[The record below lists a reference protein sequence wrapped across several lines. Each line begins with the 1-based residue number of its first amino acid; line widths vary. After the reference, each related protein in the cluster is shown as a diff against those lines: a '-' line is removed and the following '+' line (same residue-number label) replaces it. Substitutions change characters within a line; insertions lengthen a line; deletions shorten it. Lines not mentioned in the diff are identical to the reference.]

1 MEEAAELSNY
11 LPLSFKSPKEQ
22 EYIEFLWDAF
32 ETNYT
37 HGKYQFAFLAYH
49 MLTMSFVYFNIWQ
62 IKQTEPKDFA
72 MGLIGF
78 GRDIEKSLLEA
89 TSPFVFSVVNERSI
103 LRFLKL
109 IACDNGKIGTY
120 AKLVDDRND
129 TAHPNGNIFFSTKA
143 ALDTKITEILRV
155 VDEIQ
160 DHSRPVIEHC
170 YREFLGRSA
179 DPEEREYPD
188 PADQIREVL
197 IRGNYMSQRDIDICL
212 GFDLETLADY
222 DDFKNIRAL
231 HEALAKDYKV
241 DDAGGAV

>member
-1 MEEAAELSNY
+1 MDEAAELGNY

-62 IKQTEPKDFA
+62 IKQTEPKNFA

-78 GRDIEKSLLEA
+78 GKDIEKSLLEA
-89 TSPFVFSVVNERSI
+89 TSPFVFSTVKERSI
-103 LRFLKL
+103 LRLLKL

-129 TAHPNGNIFFSTKA
+129 TAHPNGNIFFSTQA

-155 VDEIQ
+155 ADEIQ
-160 DHSRPVIEHC
+160 DLSRPVIEHC
-170 YREFLGRSA
+170 YREFLLQNR
-179 DPEEREYPD
+179 DPDERAYPD
-188 PADQIREVL
+188 PADQIREIL
-197 IRGNYMSQRDIDICL
+197 IHANYLSQKDIEICR
-212 GFDLETLADY
+212 GFDIASIAAAPED
-222 DDFKNIRAL
+222 KPMREL
-231 HEALAKDYKV
+231 HEVIRVKYGA
-241 DDAGGAV
+241 DDASGGA

>member
-1 MEEAAELSNY
+1 MDEAAELGNY

-22 EYIEFLWDAF
+22 EYIKFLWDAF

-62 IKQTEPKDFA
+62 IKETDPKDFA

-78 GRDIEKSLLEA
+78 GKDIEKSLLEA
-89 TSPFVFSVVNERSI
+89 TSPFVFSAVNERTI

-120 AKLVDDRND
+120 AKLVDDRNES
-129 TAHPNGNIFFSTKA
+129 AHPNGNIFYSTQE

-155 VDEIQ
+155 VEEIQ
-160 DHSRPVIEHC
+160 THSKSVVEHC
-170 YREFLGRSA
+170 YREFLLQNH
-179 DPEEREYPD
+179 DPEEREYPEA
-188 PADQIREVL
+188 ADQIREVL
-197 IRGNYMSQRDIDICL
+197 IHGNYMSRRDVDICL
-212 GFDLETLADY
+212 EFDLAGLKEHDGIEGIGT
-222 DDFKNIRAL
+222 L
-231 HEALAKDYKV
+231 HEALVKEFKADV
-241 DDAGGAV
+241 SSGAA